1 MALMMKWNFI
11 GLSTEDKPTSGEKV
25 VDGSTFFE
33 VDTSKVY
40 VWYKDQ
46 WYEVSPL
53 ATEQEATCQLMI
65 GIFSVCLPKLSQ

>member
-11 GLSTEDKPTSGEKV
+11 GLSDDDKPTSGEKV

-53 ATEQEATCQLMI
+53 ATE
-65 GIFSVCLPKLSQ
+65 

>member
-1 MALMMKWNFI
+1 MSLMMKWNFI
-11 GLSTEDKPTSGEKV
+11 GLSTDTKPTSGEKV
-25 VDGSTFFE
+25 VDGSTFLE

-53 ATEQEATCQLMI
+53 AT
-65 GIFSVCLPKLSQ
+65 S